1 MSKLKIAIGLFGLE
15 NFSDGDPSSY
25 LEAAK
30 LADKKGIDYIT
41 ITDHVV
47 MGERTDK
54 YPFGDFPVPYEYP
67 WFEPLT
73 VLSGVA
79 AVTNSIKLSTGVVIA
94 PLRSAVLLAKIC
106 ATLDV
111 ISKGRLEIGV
121 GTGWQK
127 EEYDASNI
135 EFDNRLSVLKEQ
147 LEVCKE
153 LWSNVPAKFSGKHI
167 SFESIYSVPLP
178 KQKGGVPFWF
188 GIAANESNADLIA
201 KFGLGWI
208 PIQPNPKFISRGVNI
223 IKEGFLRA
231 KKDPEKLRVRGQ
243 LQMGFDRNGKPCI
256 NKTLE
261 SLEEGLKAGI
271 TDLEVF
277 PSVFIENL
285 DQLPDLFDN
294 LIKLKS

>member
-1 MSKLKIAIGLFGLE
+1 MSKLRIAIGLFGLE
-15 NFSDGDPSSY
+15 NFSEGDPRCY

-30 LADKKGIDYIT
+30 LADEKGVDYIT

-54 YPFGDFPVPYEYP
+54 YPFGDFPVPFEYP

-79 AVTNSIKLSTGVVIA
+79 AVTSNIKLSTGVVIA

-111 ISKGRLEIGV
+111 LSNGRLEIGV

-135 EFDNRLSVLKEQ
+135 QFDNRLSVLSEQ
-147 LEVCKE
+147 LEVCQQ
-153 LWSNVPAKFSGKHI
+153 LWSNVPANFSGKHF
-167 SFESIYSVPLP
+167 SFNNIYSVPLP
-178 KQKGGVPFWF
+178 KQEGGVPFWF
-188 GIAANESNADLIA
+188 GMVANESNANLIA

-208 PIQPNPKFISRGVNI
+208 PIQPNPEFIKSGVNI

-231 KKDPEKLRVRGQ
+231 GKDPEELRVRGQ
-243 LQMGFDRNGKPCI
+243 LRMGFDENGKPNI
-256 NKTLE
+256 EKTLDG
-261 SLEEGLKAGI
+261 LEQGLEAGI

-277 PSVFIENL
+277 PSAFIENL
-285 DQLPDLFDN
+285 DQLPDLLDN
-294 LIKLKS
+294 LLKLKS

>member
-15 NFSDGDPSSY
+15 NFSEGDPSSY
-25 LEAAK
+25 LEVAK
-30 LADKKGIDYIT
+30 LADEKGIDYIT

-73 VLSGVA
+73 VLSCVA
-79 AVTNSIKLSTGVVIA
+79 AVTNSIKLSTGVLIA

-135 EFDNRLSVLKEQ
+135 EFDSRLIVLKEQ
-147 LEVCKE
+147 LGCVTTNITHTPCKLCCTIE
-153 LWSNVPAKFSGKHI
+153 LVS
-167 SFESIYSVPLP
+167 
-178 KQKGGVPFWF
+178 
-188 GIAANESNADLIA
+188 
-201 KFGLGWI
+201 
-208 PIQPNPKFISRGVNI
+208 
-223 IKEGFLRA
+223 
-231 KKDPEKLRVRGQ
+231 
-243 LQMGFDRNGKPCI
+243 
-256 NKTLE
+256 T
-261 SLEEGLKAGI
+261 
-271 TDLEVF
+271 
-277 PSVFIENL
+277 
-285 DQLPDLFDN
+285 
-294 LIKLKS
+294 